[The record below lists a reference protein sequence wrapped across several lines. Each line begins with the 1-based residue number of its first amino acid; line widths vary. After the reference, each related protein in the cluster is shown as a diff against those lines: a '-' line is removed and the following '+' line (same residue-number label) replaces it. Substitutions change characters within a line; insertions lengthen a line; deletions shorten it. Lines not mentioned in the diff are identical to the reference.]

1 MDEMALL
8 KQLLAEAV
16 GDGTPAAEIDD
27 DADIVN
33 DIGIDSIQMITF
45 LLSVEDALDVNLD
58 FENLD
63 LADLTSLRQFH
74 TFVVSMRATAA

>member
-1 MDEMALL
+1 VDDMTRL
-8 KQLLAEAV
+8 KLLLAEAL
-16 GDGTPAAEIDD
+16 GDESLADGISD

-45 LLSVEDALDVNLD
+45 LLNVEDDFGVNLD

-63 LADLTSLRQFH
+63 LSDLTSLRKFH
-74 TFVVSMRATAA
+74 AFVTSTPATAA

>member
-1 MDEMALL
+1 MDDMARLR
-8 KQLLAEAV
+8 QLLAEAV
-16 GDGTPAAEIDD
+16 GDGTLANDISD

-45 LLSVEDALDVNLD
+45 LLSVEDALDISLD

-63 LADLTSLRQFH
+63 LSDLTSLRQFH
-74 TFVVSMRATAA
+74 AFVASMQSPAA